1 MLKLID
7 PTFGSDS
14 LDEIMKLCVS
24 ADGLKIWAVIYF
36 KICLIMLRLHSGHE
50 QSCFWRIVVQ
60 WEIWKFNNLIVEFS
74 KSKLAKSFKFCFG
87 IPVDSIHI
95 IAGKIGENLE
105 KMSDEPQTL
114 VTLQSCE
121 DHHNMCKGHISKV
134 WAEAS
139 VILIIEKLSIKLF
152 YMCKYVI
159 LFLSESGN
167 NGIFLKFVWV
177 EFS

>member
-1 MLKLID
+1 M
-7 PTFGSDS
+7 S
-14 LDEIMKLCVS
+14 
-24 ADGLKIWAVIYF
+24 
-36 KICLIMLRLHSGHE
+36 R
-50 QSCFWRIVVQ
+50 VVLG
-60 WEIWKFNNLIVEFS
+60 ELSYNEKFENSFNFNNLIVEFS

-134 WAEAS
+134 
-139 VILIIEKLSIKLF
+139 
-152 YMCKYVI
+152 
-159 LFLSESGN
+159 
-167 NGIFLKFVWV
+167 
-177 EFS
+177 